1 MARQSTWREGVL
13 LYLKGWGMGI
23 ADLIPGIS
31 GGTMALIFGIYE
43 ELIGAIKSLNLVNL
57 QLVFK
62 GRWRQAAEE
71 MSLGFLF
78 VLLSGIGSAIIILS
92 GGVKWVLHNHPDHLY
107 GFFFGLILATIP
119 LICRVVR
126 CWSPGKAGLFIFF
139 AAAAYKIVQLVP
151 VQTPDTFLYIFGSG
165 AIAICAMILPGISG
179 SFILLILGKYQ
190 AVLEALHD
198 RDIVFLAVFS
208 FGMAVGVLSFVRL
221 VSWVLAKAHDWMIA
235 ALAGFV
241 AGSLYKIWPWKV
253 TVEFILDRHGLQTPL
268 IQKNIL
274 PVWSTQTAVTFL
286 LIGLGFGLAATLGGF
301 SRRSEP

>member
-1 MARQSTWREGVL
+1 MALKHAWRKGII

-43 ELIGAIKSLNLVNL
+43 ELISAIKSINLVNL
-57 QLVFK
+57 RLVFR
-62 GRWRQAAEE
+62 GQGRQAAER
-71 MSLGFLF
+71 MSLAFLF
-78 VLLSGIGSAIIILS
+78 VLLAGIGSAIISLS

-126 CWSPGKAGLFIFF
+126 AWSPGKAGLFILF
-139 AAAAYKIVQLVP
+139 AVAAYKIVQLVP
-151 VQTPDTFLYIFGSG
+151 VQTPNTFLYIFGSG

-190 AVLEALHD
+190 AVLEAIHD
-198 RDIVFLAVFS
+198 RDIIFLAVFS
-208 FGMAVGVLSFVRL
+208 FGMAVGILSFVRL
-221 VSWVLAKAHDWMIA
+221 VSWVLAKAHDRVIA

-253 TVEFILDRHGLQTPL
+253 TVESMLDRHGLQVPL
-268 IQKNIL
+268 VQENVL
-274 PVWSTQTAVTFL
+274 PVWSNQAVFTFL
-286 LIGLGFGLAATLGGF
+286 LICLGFGLATVFGWF
-301 SRRSEP
+301 SRKGKP